1 MVDNDIRNYARIMQE
16 MDLTGLEIREDN
28 VTIRLERN
36 LSPTVIAAQVP
47 DPPAAGASA
56 EPSSRA
62 QADTEGG
69 DVYTV
74 ASPMVGV
81 FYAASAENA
90 DPFVTRGSRVRSG
103 DTLGIIEAMK
113 LMNEITAEEEGTV
126 EEICV
131 KNGQVVEYGTPLFR
145 LKR

>member
-36 LSPTVIAAQVP
+36 LSSAMTVTQVAASSA
-47 DPPAAGASA
+47 PAAAA
-56 EPSSRA
+56 E
-62 QADTEGG
+62 ADAVRRSEA
-69 DVYTV
+69 DDDALYTV
-74 ASPMVGV
+74 TSPMVGV

-90 DPFVTRGSRVRSG
+90 DPFVSKGGRVRAG

-113 LMNEITAEEEGTV
+113 LMNEITAEEAGVV

-145 LKR
+145 LRR

>member
-36 LSPTVIAAQVP
+36 LSSPLTVTQIQ
-47 DPPAAGASA
+47 DPVAAGISA
-56 EPSSRA
+56 EPAVPHSGA
-62 QADTEGG
+62 ENAA
-69 DVYTV
+69 VYTV
-74 ASPMVGV
+74 TSPMVGV
-81 FYAASAENA
+81 FYAAPAENA
-90 DPFVTRGSRVRSG
+90 DPFVARGARVRAG

>member
-36 LSPTVIAAQVP
+36 LTSPLTVTQVSAPSAAAA
-47 DPPAAGASA
+47 PAGVVSPA
-56 EPSSRA
+56 EEEMNGT
-62 QADTEGG
+62 DL
-69 DVYTV
+69 YTV
-74 ASPMVGV
+74 TSPMVGV
-81 FYAASAENA
+81 FYAAPAENA
-90 DPFVTRGSRVRSG
+90 DSFVDRGARVRAG

-113 LMNEITAEEEGTV
+113 LMNEITAEEDGV
-126 EEICV
+126 VAEICV